1 MELLRE
7 LDPRLTGAQYLQR
20 RDHETR
26 LPAGASRATGVV
38 PGAGMSTT
46 AQKAAPA
53 RILVVED
60 ERDIAALVAYHL
72 TREGYRVRTADDGA
86 EALEAI
92 SHERPDLVILDLM
105 LPGFSGYDVLA
116 ELRRRSTIAEVPVIV
131 LTARRD
137 EPDRVR
143 GLELGADDYVT
154 KPFSPRELVL
164 RVGAV
169 LRRVQSPAVAAGGR
183 VLTGG
188 PIAVDLDALH
198 VTVDGR
204 PVELTPTE
212 YRLLVALMERRGR
225 VQSRQQLLENA
236 WDIHVH
242 IETRTVDMHVQ
253 RLRAK
258 LGHAGKWIETV
269 RGFGYRFRG
278 KDAEG

>member
-1 MELLRE
+1 
-7 LDPRLTGAQYLQR
+7 
-20 RDHETR
+20 
-26 LPAGASRATGVV
+26 
-38 PGAGMSTT
+38 MSKI
-46 AQKAAPA
+46 AQKTAPA

-72 TREGYRVRTADDGA
+72 TREGYRVRTADGGA
-86 EALEAI
+86 EAIEAV
-92 SHERPDLVILDLM
+92 SHERPDLVVLDLM

-116 ELRRRSTIAEVPVIV
+116 ELRRRPATAAVPVIV

-137 EPDRVR
+137 EEDRIK

-154 KPFSPRELVL
+154 KPFSPKELVL
-164 RVGAV
+164 RVAAV
-169 LRRVQSPAVAAGGR
+169 LRRVQAPSVAGGAR
-183 VLTGG
+183 MLTGG

-198 VTVDGR
+198 VAVDGR

-212 YRLLVALMERRGR
+212 YRLLVTLMERRGR
-225 VQSRQQLLENA
+225 VQSRQQLLEGA
-236 WDIHVH
+236 WDIHVR

-253 RLRAK
+253 RLRTK

-278 KDAEG
+278 REAEG